1 VIDVRSLVKT
11 YAAARS
17 ARAVDDLSFHVREG
31 EFYTLLGPSGC
42 GKTTTLKCVAGL
54 ERPDSGT
61 ISLGETVV
69 VSDRAFVPTHRRD
82 IGMVF
87 QNYAVWPHM
96 TVYDNVAFPLQVRS
110 RSRGRSGRQFRDKV
124 MAALDLV
131 NLAGYEK
138 RMSTELSGGQQ
149 QRLSLARALVR
160 EPRVL
165 LLDEPLSNLDAKL
178 RESMRTELSLI
189 QRRLGI
195 TALFVTHDQSEALA
209 MSDRIAV
216 MRDGAIVQEGT
227 PREIYHHPA
236 DEFVASFVGSTN
248 LFDGDV
254 APAPAGD
261 DVVVTTRFGV
271 VTCPADPSREVS
283 RSAAVTIRPEDVRL
297 HPPAPPSGGATRQNV
312 FEGVVQIG
320 QFVGGFTQYQVELT
334 GGQRITALAS
344 SHEDLPAGG
353 RVLVEL
359 PRSRCRVIPV
369 SGIDAGAAS
378 EQEDRS
384 EALV

>member
-1 VIDVRSLVKT
+1 VIEVQGLIKT
-11 YAAARS
+11 YPTSDAP
-17 ARAVDDLSFHVREG
+17 RAVNDLSFHVKEG

-54 ERPDSGT
+54 ERPDSGV
-61 ISLGETVV
+61 ISLGDTVV

-96 TVYDNVAFPLQVRS
+96 TVFDNVAFPLQVKARS
-110 RSRGRSGRQFRDKV
+110 RSRRQFRDQV
-124 MAALDLV
+124 MNALELV
-131 NLAGYEK
+131 NLAGYEQ

-209 MSDRIAV
+209 MSDRVAV
-216 MRDGAIVQEGT
+216 MRDGSIVQEGS
-227 PREIYHHPA
+227 PQEIYHRPV

-248 LFDGDV
+248 LFEGEV
-254 APAPAGD
+254 ARRDETD
-261 DVVVTTRFGV
+261 DAVRVTTPFGV
-271 VTCPADPSREVS
+271 VVCPRDPRHDVS
-283 RSAAVTIRPEDVRL
+283 LRAAVTIRPEDVRL
-297 HPPAPPSGGATRQNV
+297 HAPGRESGVPGENV
-312 FEGVVQIG
+312 FEGVVELG
-320 QFVGGFTQYQVELT
+320 QFVGASIHYRIDLAT
-334 GGQRITALAS
+334 GQRITAVTS
-344 SHEDLPAGG
+344 SHEDLARGG

-359 PRSRCRVIPV
+359 PRNRCRVIERAV
-369 SGIDAGAAS
+369 IDGPEALEPIES
-378 EQEDRS
+378 S
-384 EALV
+384 TEALV

>member
-1 VIDVRSLVKT
+1 M
-11 YAAARS
+11 
-17 ARAVDDLSFHVREG
+17 DDLSFTVQEG

-54 ERPDSGT
+54 ERADGGR
-61 ISLGETVV
+61 ISLGDTVV
-69 VSDRAFVPTHRRD
+69 VSDQVFVPTHRRD

-96 TVYDNVAFPLQVRS
+96 NVYDNVAFPLQVGARRES
-110 RSRGRSGRQFRDKV
+110 KTSQRDKV
-124 MAALDLV
+124 MNALELVDLGG
-131 NLAGYEK
+131 LEK

-216 MRDGAIVQEGT
+216 MRDGSIVQEGT
-227 PREIYHHPA
+227 PREIYHEPA

-248 LFDGDV
+248 LFHGEVGASAGEGHVLVETPFGRV
-254 APAPAGD
+254 ACATDPRVDLAGP
-261 DVVVTTRFGV
+261 V
-271 VTCPADPSREVS
+271 
-283 RSAAVTIRPEDVRL
+283 AVTVRPEDVVIHEER
-297 HPPAPPSGGATRQNV
+297 PADAH
-312 FEGVVQIG
+312 EGRMNTFHGVLEIG
-320 QFVGGFTQYQVELT
+320 QFTGASVQYRVTLASGEHL
-334 GGQRITALAS
+334 TALS
-344 SHEDLPAGG
+344 GSREDLPSGA
-353 RVLVEL
+353 RVVVEL
-359 PRSRCRVIPV
+359 PVDACRVIRRARPAAD
-369 SGIDAGAAS
+369 SSDERDASPAGVVA
-378 EQEDRS
+378 
-384 EALV
+384 

>member
-1 VIDVRSLVKT
+1 VIDVRNLVKT
-11 YAAARS
+11 YAAASS
-17 ARAVDDLSFHVREG
+17 ARAVNDLTFHVAEG

-54 ERPDSGT
+54 ERPDSGV
-61 ISLGETVV
+61 IALGETVV

-96 TVYDNVAFPLQVRS
+96 SVFDNVAFPLQVRARAGS
-110 RSRGRSGRQFRDKV
+110 RSRRQFRDKV
-124 MAALDLV
+124 MQALEMV
-131 NLAGYEK
+131 NLAGYEN
-138 RMSTELSGGQQ
+138 RMSTALSGGQQ

-195 TALFVTHDQSEALA
+195 TALFVTHDQAEALA

-248 LFDGDV
+248 LFDGEVVGDAGGEDV
-254 APAPAGD
+254 LRI
-261 DVVVTTRFGV
+261 TTGFGV
-271 VTCPADPSREVS
+271 VASTVDPRRPVG
-283 RSAAVTIRPEDVRL
+283 RTAAVTIRPEDVRL
-297 HPPAPPSGGATRQNV
+297 HRPDAGVRGENV
-312 FEGVVQIG
+312 FEGTVEIG
-320 QFVGGFTQYQVELT
+320 QFVGGFTQYRVELP
-334 GGQRITALAS
+334 GEQWLTALAS
-344 SHEDLPAGG
+344 SHEDLATGE

-359 PRSRCRVIPV
+359 PRDRCRVLPPAET
-369 SGIDAGAAS
+369 SDAAGS
-378 EQEDRS
+378 TEREDRS
-384 EALV
+384 AEALV

>member
-1 VIDVRSLVKT
+1 MIDVRSLVKT
-11 YAAARS
+11 YS
-17 ARAVDDLSFHVREG
+17 ASKGTRAVDDLSFQVREG

-54 ERPDSGT
+54 ERPDSGV

-69 VSDRAFVPTHRRD
+69 VSDRGVVPTHKRD

-96 TVYDNVAFPLQVRS
+96 SVFENVAFPLQVRAGL
-110 RSRGRSGRQFRDKV
+110 RGRSRRQFRDKV
-124 MAALDLV
+124 MEALELV

-216 MRDGAIVQEGT
+216 MRDGAIVQEGS
-227 PREIYHHPA
+227 PREIYHRPA

-248 LFDGDV
+248 LFDGEV
-254 APAPAGD
+254 TD
-261 DVVVTTRFGV
+261 DAREEGAVVVTTRFGDV
-271 VTCPADPSREVS
+271 SCPTTHYEKGRGTV
-283 RSAAVTIRPEDVRL
+283 AVTIRPEDVRL
-297 HPPAPPSGGATRQNV
+297 HLADSRVVQPRVNV
-312 FEGVVQIG
+312 FAGVVQIG
-320 QFVGGFTQYQVELT
+320 QFVGGFTQYHVELE
-334 GGQRITALAS
+334 GGQRLTALAS
-344 SHEDLPAGG
+344 SHQELPEGG
-353 RVLVEL
+353 RVLAEL
-359 PRSRCRVIPV
+359 PPDRCRVIPV
-369 SGIDAGAAS
+369 AIGDGATTEA
-378 EQEDRS
+378 EARS
-384 EALV
+384 AEALV